1 MDTLTEAEIDNALSA
16 IPELLTGARATPPP
30 MEDIEFIDGPG
41 SSTTAANSTMGGD
54 GAVPR
59 LLADESADDLGGYL
73 PLHIAPR
80 RAGWTILS
88 QRTLRIIRC
97 CSDRQEAINT
107 ARVEVAANQPKII
120 YVHDGF
126 GSCRRIVEP
135 RCVDSDERVRN

>member
-16 IPELLTGARATPPP
+16 IPELVTGERATPLP

-41 SSTTAANSTMGGD
+41 SPTTAANSTMGGD
-54 GAVPR
+54 GAVP
-59 LLADESADDLGGYL
+59 DSANELGGYL

-97 CSDRQEAINT
+97 CSDCQEAINT
-107 ARVEVAANQPKII
+107 ARVEVATNQPKII